1 MKTLI
6 ASTLRKFA
14 FYFFEHARIISD
26 FARERR
32 KQKYDELSE
41 LKREFQR
48 KRIKI
53 EMVGTQES
61 STLLRQALRS
71 TNLNHCVRAIFFFSH
86 APEETRKVHANV
98 HAWAQNS
105 WRVASPYISSD

>member
-53 EMVGTQES
+53 EKWREHKKA
-61 STLLRQALRS
+61 LLFYDERLE
-71 TNLNHCVRAIFFFSH
+71 VR
-86 APEETRKVHANV
+86 T
-98 HAWAQNS
+98 
-105 WRVASPYISSD
+105 

>member
-1 MKTLI
+1 MKTFI

-41 LKREFQR
+41 LEREFQR
-48 KRIKI
+48 KRIKLRNGGNTRKLYSFTTSAWKY
-53 EMVGTQES
+53 ELES
-61 STLLRQALRS
+61 LCSR
-71 TNLNHCVRAIFFFSH
+71 HFFFLMLQKKHEKS
-86 APEETRKVHANV
+86 TRM

>member
-71 TNLNHCVRAIFFFSH
+71 TNLNHCVRAIFFFLMLQKKHEKS
-86 APEETRKVHANV
+86 TRMCTLGRKTRGV
-98 HAWAQNS
+98 
-105 WRVASPYISSD
+105 